1 MVIKIYND
9 KQLKEIHTMTIK
21 FKFAFTV
28 LAFLGMSLMS
38 CSKSESYSDLLK
50 KEQKVS
56 NWFLAQHKVCNEIP
70 SDSVFEIGPD
80 APYYRLD
87 DDGYVY
93 MQVLKVGDR
102 KIPESGDQVYFTFT
116 RYNIE
121 TMYNDNTLSIDG
133 EGNQDDFLTSVGN
146 TYFIYKN
153 FSVTSSSQFGS
164 GIQMP
169 VSYLGYDS
177 EVNILLKSYYGF
189 SQENTTCI
197 PFLVNTR
204 YFKAEY

>member
-1 MVIKIYND
+1 MKIY
-9 KQLKEIHTMTIK
+9 
-21 FKFAFTV
+21 FKISLICVV
-28 LAFLGMSLMS
+28 LTSVMLAS
-38 CSKSESYSDLLK
+38 CSKTESYSDLLK

-56 NWFLAQHKVCNEIP
+56 NWYLAQHKVCNEIP
-70 SDSVFEIGPD
+70 ADSVFLMGPD
-80 APYYRLD
+80 APFYRMD

-93 MQVLKVGDR
+93 MQVIKAPNLKDR
-102 KIPESGDQVYFTFT
+102 KIPAYGDQVYFTFT

-121 TMYNDNTLSIDG
+121 TMYNDNTLDVTG
-133 EGNQDDFLTSVGN
+133 VGNQGDFVSSVGN
-146 TYFIYKN
+146 TYFIFNNYN
-153 FSVTSSSQFGS
+153 VSSSSQFGS
-164 GIQMP
+164 GIQLP

-189 SQENTTCI
+189 SDESTTCI

>member
-1 MVIKIYND
+1 MNLKNKIPLY
-9 KQLKEIHTMTIK
+9 
-21 FKFAFTV
+21 FFALIGLFS
-28 LAFLGMSLMS
+28 AS
-38 CSKSESYSDLLK
+38 CSKSESYSDLLR

-56 NWFLAQHKVCNEIP
+56 NWFLAQHRVCNVIP
-70 SDSVFEIGPD
+70 ADSVFEVGPD

-93 MQVLKVGDR
+93 MQVLRVGDR
-102 KIPESGDQVYFTFT
+102 QIPAAGDQVYFTFT

-121 TMYNDNTLSIDG
+121 TMYSDNSLSVSG
-133 EGNQDDFLTSVGN
+133 EGNQDDFLSSVGN
-146 TYFIYKN
+146 TYFIYQN
-153 FSVTSSSQFGS
+153 YSVSSSSQFGS
-164 GIQMP
+164 GIQIP

>member
-1 MVIKIYND
+1 
-9 KQLKEIHTMTIK
+9 MTIK

-28 LAFLGMSLMS
+28 LAFLGISLMS

-56 NWFLAQHKVCNEIP
+56 NWFLAQHRVCNNIP
-70 SDSVFEIGPD
+70 ADSIFEVGPD

-102 KIPESGDQVYFTFT
+102 QIPESGDQVYFTFT

-121 TMYNDNTLSIDG
+121 TMYNDNTLSVAG

-146 TYFIYKN
+146 TYFIYNN

>member
-1 MVIKIYND
+1 MNLIFK
-9 KQLKEIHTMTIK
+9 LKSC
-21 FKFAFTV
+21 
-28 LAFLGMSLMS
+28 LAISLLAIMGITLAS
-38 CSKSESYSDLLK
+38 CDEGESYSDLLK
-50 KEQKVS
+50 EEQKVS
-56 NWFLAQHKVCNEIP
+56 NWFLAQHRVCNEIP
-70 SDSVFEIGPD
+70 ADSVFEVGPD

-93 MQVLKVGDR
+93 MQVLNVGDGE
-102 KIPESGDQVYFTFT
+102 IPAAGDQVYFTFT

-121 TMYNDNTLSIDG
+121 TMYEDKTLDIAG
-133 EGNQDDFLTSVGN
+133 EGNQDDFLASVGN
-146 TYFIYKN
+146 TYFIYQN
-153 FSVTSSSQFGS
+153 YSVTSSAQFGS

-169 VSYLGYDS
+169 VSYLGYNS

-189 SQENTTCI
+189 SNENTTCI

>member
-1 MVIKIYND
+1 MNIYFKIS
-9 KQLKEIHTMTIK
+9 LICVVLTSVM
-21 FKFAFTV
+21 FA
-28 LAFLGMSLMS
+28 S
-38 CSKSESYSDLLK
+38 CSKTESYSDLLK

-56 NWFLAQHKVCNEIP
+56 NWYLAQHKVCNEIP
-70 SDSVFEIGPD
+70 ADSVFLMGPD
-80 APYYRLD
+80 APFYRMD

-93 MQVLKVGDR
+93 MQVIKAPNLKDR
-102 KIPESGDQVYFTFT
+102 KIPAYGDQVYFTFT

-121 TMYNDNTLSIDG
+121 TMYNDNTLDVTG
-133 EGNQDDFLTSVGN
+133 VGNQGDFVSSVGN
-146 TYFIYKN
+146 TYFIFNNY
-153 FSVTSSSQFGS
+153 SVSSSSQFGS
-164 GIQMP
+164 GIQLP

-189 SQENTTCI
+189 SDESTTCI

>member
-1 MVIKIYND
+1 MKIY
-9 KQLKEIHTMTIK
+9 
-21 FKFAFTV
+21 FKISLICVVLTSVMFA
-28 LAFLGMSLMS
+28 S
-38 CSKSESYSDLLK
+38 CSKTESYSDLLK

-56 NWFLAQHKVCNEIP
+56 NWYLAQHKVCNEIP
-70 SDSVFEIGPD
+70 ADSVFLMGPD
-80 APYYRLD
+80 APFYRMD

-93 MQVLKVGDR
+93 MQVIKAPNLKDR
-102 KIPESGDQVYFTFT
+102 KIPAYGDQVYFTFT

-121 TMYNDNTLSIDG
+121 TMYNDNTLDVTG
-133 EGNQDDFLTSVGN
+133 VGNQGDFVSSVGN
-146 TYFIYKN
+146 TYFIFNNYN
-153 FSVTSSSQFGS
+153 VSSSSQFGS
-164 GIQMP
+164 GIQLP

-189 SQENTTCI
+189 SDESTTCI

>member
-1 MVIKIYND
+1 
-9 KQLKEIHTMTIK
+9 MTIK

-28 LAFLGMSLMS
+28 LAFLGISLMS

-56 NWFLAQHKVCNEIP
+56 NWFLAQHRVCNNIP
-70 SDSVFEIGPD
+70 ADSVFEVGPD

-102 KIPESGDQVYFTFT
+102 QIPESGDQVYFTFT

-121 TMYNDNTLSIDG
+121 TMYNDNTLSVAG

-146 TYFIYKN
+146 TYFIYNN